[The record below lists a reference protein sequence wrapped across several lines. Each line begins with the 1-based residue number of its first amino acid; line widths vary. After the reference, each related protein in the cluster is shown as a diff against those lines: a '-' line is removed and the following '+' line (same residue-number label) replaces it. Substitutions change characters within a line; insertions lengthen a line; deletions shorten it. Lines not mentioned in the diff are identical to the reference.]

1 VSISERIVDS
11 AVAPPATGSSTPVAG
26 AAWWRTDRA
35 LTVAALAGP
44 CLLALIL
51 TSIDLSTR
59 SFWLDEGATVAIASQ
74 HGSALWSAIAHDGG
88 NMLAYYLV
96 QHVVIGWFGDAAA
109 VIRLPSMIATVATVA
124 LIGLLGRRL
133 FDRRVGFVAGLLGA
147 VSLPLVFWGQD
158 ARGYAPLIALVAG
171 SFLAY
176 IYIVET
182 PDERPVSRG
191 AVFAYVACIVL
202 AAYMGFVGAL
212 VVPAQLLLLAWRRDR
227 VRVVLGAVAV
237 AALLCIPLLV
247 LAKNRGSSQLFWVP
261 SPDAKGIGQMLR
273 WVTSS
278 GLPPNFHHNI
288 SSTIALIVSLIA
300 LAWVARAIALRL
312 TRGSWRAPD
321 HETWAAVLLLAWL
334 VVPIALSLGE
344 SASGQPILLYRNS
357 VICLPAV
364 ALLLAWGLFRTSLPV
379 VASWAGVAVLIGLRA
394 AQLAPTYAVS
404 PEDWKAAERYV
415 VAGAR
420 AGDCIAFYPLDGRMP
435 FDLYVRANGDLA
447 RAPVP
452 VSPVTP
458 WSRVRPFVED
468 YDTPPPAQLSA
479 IEARCPRVW
488 FVASHQG
495 QRNGPPGSRSNYL
508 RYRALQATLQEAYAH
523 HDQKIFGW
531 AGQVRVELIS
541 GARPRG

>member
-1 VSISERIVDS
+1 MSVSERIVDP
-11 AVAPPATGSSTPVAG
+11 AAPAPATGAGTAVAG

-35 LTVAALAGP
+35 LSGAALLGP

-74 HGSALWSAIAHDGG
+74 HGSALWNAIAHDGG
-88 NMLAYYLV
+88 NMLVYYLL
-96 QHVVIGWFGDAAA
+96 QHVVIGLFGDAAA
-109 VIRLPSMIATVATVA
+109 VIRLPSVIATVATVA

-133 FDRRVGFVAGLLGA
+133 FDRRVGWVAGLLGA

-158 ARGYAPLIALVAG
+158 ARGYAPLIAFVAG

-176 IYIVET
+176 VHIVET
-182 PDERPVSRG
+182 PAGRSVSRL
-191 AVFAYVACIVL
+191 AVVSYLACTVL
-202 AAYMGFVGAL
+202 AAYLGFVGAL

-227 VRVVLGAVAV
+227 ARVVIGTVIA

-261 SPDAKGIGQMLR
+261 SPDAKGIDQMLR
-273 WVTSS
+273 WVTST

-288 SSTIALIVSLIA
+288 SSTIALIVSLLA
-300 LAWVARAIALRL
+300 LAWVARAIVLRVA
-312 TRGSWRAPD
+312 RGSRRSPD
-321 HETWAAVLLLAWL
+321 RETWATVLLLAWL
-334 VVPIALSLGE
+334 VVPVALSIGE

-379 VASWAGVAVLIGLRA
+379 LASWAGLAVLIGLRA
-394 AQLAPTYAVS
+394 AQLIPSYAVS
-404 PEDWKAAERYV
+404 PEDWKAAERYI

-447 RAPVP
+447 RA
-452 VSPVTP
+452 
-458 WSRVRPFVED
+458 RFR
-468 YDTPPPAQLSA
+468 
-479 IEARCPRVW
+479 
-488 FVASHQG
+488 
-495 QRNGPPGSRSNYL
+495 
-508 RYRALQATLQEAYAH
+508 
-523 HDQKIFGW
+523 
-531 AGQVRVELIS
+531 
-541 GARPRG
+541 